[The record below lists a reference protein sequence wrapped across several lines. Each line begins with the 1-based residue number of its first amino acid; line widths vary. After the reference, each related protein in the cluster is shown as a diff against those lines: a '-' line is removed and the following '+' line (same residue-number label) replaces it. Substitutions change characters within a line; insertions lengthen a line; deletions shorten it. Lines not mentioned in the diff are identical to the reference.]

1 MLEWVAI
8 FFSTIISRIQ
18 KKKKI
23 TSHTKTRKTTTQVQ
37 KDNPLRA
44 MLRGIRHVGLFNKN
58 RKAVIIEM
66 LQQSITILL
75 TQMKKN
81 LNLSKKRKLL
91 KKKEK
96 KIRTNGGLIW
106 WSSA

>member
-1 MLEWVAI
+1 
-8 FFSTIISRIQ
+8 
-18 KKKKI
+18 
-23 TSHTKTRKTTTQVQ
+23 
-37 KDNPLRA
+37 

-96 KIRTNGGLIW
+96 KENQWGTYLVV
-106 WSSA
+106 